1 MDELRYPARPSGLV
15 IERFLQHVRETG
27 QPETFPSIDTS
38 KPPRDAD
45 MVFLKRFPINR
56 ARRPD
61 LDMVPCP
68 ICSPNSPKYLDG
80 ILAWYPAEGVIRA
93 IGHEC
98 GDSYFEGDRHRDAA
112 RQYQEEQQRIAAE
125 DFLLENVSKVP
136 IMRRAVA
143 ALMPAANEARQLHCH
158 FRRRALDIHKCL
170 RRIWHEADGRLEV
183 GIETE
188 MSGEGPRGIQT
199 STGGGRSYS
208 VEQFGS
214 LAGSEML
221 LCNYNPVKELWN
233 VDSLLRDT
241 DFGEGDSAQEK
252 ICEISPESLNCH
264 VNNIRSAERSFKNA
278 FDRLNNFRNFFSV
291 RQFDALNKWGQH
303 PKNLFS
309 LKASTNKGRFSLY
322 HDADN
327 FVTFTPL
334 FKKLDIRS
342 EWPQ

>member
-45 MVFLKRFPINR
+45 MVFLKRFSINR
-56 ARRPD
+56 ARRPN
-61 LDMVPCP
+61 LEMAPCP

-80 ILAWYPAEGVIRA
+80 ILVWYPAEGVIRA

-112 RQYQEEQQRIAAE
+112 RRYQEEQRRIADE
-125 DFLLENVSKVP
+125 DFLLENVPKVP
-136 IMRRAVA
+136 IMRHAVA
-143 ALMPAANEARQLHCH
+143 TLMPAAHETRRLHCH
-158 FRRRALDIHKCL
+158 FRRRAPGIHKYL
-170 RRIWHEADGRLEV
+170 RRIRHEADGRLEV
-183 GIETE
+183 GIEIE
-188 MSGEGPRGIQT
+188 SSGEGPRGIRT

-214 LAGSEML
+214 LAGPEML
-221 LCNYNPVKELWN
+221 LANYNPIKELEN
-233 VDSLLRDT
+233 VDSLLGDI
-241 DFGEGDSAQEK
+241 DFGDGDIAQEK
-252 ICEISPESLNCH
+252 VCEISPEMLSDYANK
-264 VNNIRSAERSFKNA
+264 IRLAERSFKNA
-278 FDRLNNFRNFFSV
+278 FERLRNFQGFFSV
-291 RQFDALNKWGQH
+291 RQFDGLNKWGQH
-303 PKNLFS
+303 PNNPFS
-309 LKASTNKGRFSLY
+309 LKASANKGRFSLY

-334 FKKLDIRS
+334 FAKLDIRS